1 MTQLKKR
8 AAKIEEKKDCVKADK
23 PEPTNVLSSLLDSDL
38 FENISEDDDIFD
50 NDEEEKPQELMNN
63 RGRGAARGRGRGI
76 EKDTRQSGG
85 RGGRG
90 GRGDGKRG
98 GGGGH
103 KVWGEPEEI
112 TEA

>member
-76 EKDTRQSGG
+76 EKDTRQFGGRGAKVERPERGGG

-90 GRGDGKRG
+90 GRGDG
-98 GGGGH
+98 
-103 KVWGEPEEI
+103 
-112 TEA
+112 